1 MIDFEIVVNDEQNKN
16 RIDKLLAEIMDLSRS
31 RIQQLINEGYVLVN
45 DTETKSNYKVHI
57 NDVITCEIPD
67 EKPLDIVP
75 IEMNLDVVYE
85 DSDVI
90 VVNKPRGL
98 VVHPAETYREPTL
111 VNGLLAHCQDL
122 SGINGITRPGI
133 VHRIDKDTTGL
144 LIVAKNDKAHESLVL
159 QLQNKTV
166 YREYYALVH
175 GVIPHDVGTI
185 DAPIGRDKIDRL
197 KMSVTDVNGRNAITH
212 FQVEERFAEY
222 TLVLCRL
229 ETGRTHQIRVHM
241 QYIGFPIV
249 GDPKYGRRKSLP
261 VAGQLLHAHRLTFIH
276 PISGKEISVSCP
288 IPEDFQQVLAEL
300 RSDLI

>member
-16 RIDKLLAEIMDLSRS
+16 RIDKLLAENMDLSRS

-111 VNGLLAHCQDL
+111 VNGLLAHCKDL

-144 LIVAKNDKAHESLVL
+144 LIVAKND
-159 QLQNKTV
+159 N
-166 YREYYALVH
+166 
-175 GVIPHDVGTI
+175 
-185 DAPIGRDKIDRL
+185 
-197 KMSVTDVNGRNAITH
+197 
-212 FQVEERFAEY
+212 
-222 TLVLCRL
+222 CR
-229 ETGRTHQIRVHM
+229 IRP
-241 QYIGFPIV
+241 YIA
-249 GDPKYGRRKSLP
+249 STML
-261 VAGQLLHAHRLTFIH
+261 
-276 PISGKEISVSCP
+276 
-288 IPEDFQQVLAEL
+288 
-300 RSDLI
+300 